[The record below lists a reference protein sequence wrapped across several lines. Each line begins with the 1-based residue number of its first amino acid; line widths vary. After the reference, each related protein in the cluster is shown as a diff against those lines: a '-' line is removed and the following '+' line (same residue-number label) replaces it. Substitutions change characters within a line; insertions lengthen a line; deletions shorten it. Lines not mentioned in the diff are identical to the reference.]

1 MKKIY
6 RLRKRRDF
14 NYTYKKGKS
23 VANQYL
29 VLVYR
34 RSGLPVTRAG
44 FSVSKKFGKSVKR
57 NRIRRQL
64 KEIYRKRIP
73 YVKEGFDLI
82 FVVRKNARDVEFSKL
97 EEAVDNLLKRAELFK
112 EMG

>member
-14 NYTYKKGKS
+14 NYTYQKGKS
-23 VANQYL
+23 LANQYL

-34 RSGLPVTRAG
+34 RTGLPVTRAG
-44 FSVSKKFGKSVKR
+44 FSVSKKFGKSVRR

-64 KEIYRKRIP
+64 REIYRRRIP
-73 YVKEGFDLI
+73 SIKEGFDLI
-82 FVVRKNARDVEFSKL
+82 FVIRKDAGEVEFSKL
-97 EEAVDNLLKRAELFK
+97 EEAVDNLLKRAGLFK
-112 EMG
+112 EMD

>member
-1 MKKIY
+1 MNKVY

-14 NYTYKKGKS
+14 NYVYKKGKS

-34 RSGLPVTRAG
+34 RSGLYITRVG
-44 FSVSKKFGKSVKR
+44 FSVSKKFGNSVKR

-97 EEAVDNLLKRAELFK
+97 EEAVDNLLKRAGIFK

>member
-1 MKKIY
+1 MNKIY

-14 NYTYKKGKS
+14 SYTYKKGKS

-34 RSGLPVTRAG
+34 RTGFYVTRAG
-44 FSVSKKFGKSVKR
+44 FSVSKKFGNSVKR

-64 KEIYRKRIP
+64 REIYRKRIP
-73 YVKEGFDLI
+73 HVKEGYDLI

-112 EMG
+112 EMD

>member
-1 MKKIY
+1 MNRIY
-6 RLRKRRDF
+6 RLRKRKDF
-14 NYTYKKGKS
+14 NYIYKKGKS

-34 RSGLPVTRAG
+34 RSSFYVTRVG
-44 FSVSKKFGKSVKR
+44 FSVSKKFGNSVKR
-57 NRIRRQL
+57 NRIKRQL

-97 EEAVDNLLKRAELFK
+97 EEAVDNLLRRAGVFR
-112 EMG
+112 EME

>member
-1 MKKIY
+1 VNKIY

-14 NYTYKKGKS
+14 SYTYKKGKS

-34 RSGLPVTRAG
+34 RTGFCVTRAG
-44 FSVSKKFGKSVKR
+44 FSVSKKFGNSVKR

-64 KEIYRKRIP
+64 REIYRKRIP
-73 YVKEGFDLI
+73 HVKEGYDLI

-112 EMG
+112 EMD